1 MIVGCPV
8 CPNRED
14 SERTT
19 QINEILVQQHT
30 KFRKRLYTFIVL
42 FSLFQG
48 TLLYAYRWITTQ
60 TERHSREICYQLT
73 NSAEVVYLDDKC
85 YLPNV
90 EGGLDFV
97 VDLGQLGY
105 ERTRI
110 RLLD

>member
-8 CPNRED
+8 CPNRKE
-14 SERTT
+14 SERTA
-19 QINEILVQQHT
+19 QINQILIEQHS
-30 KFRKRLYTFIVL
+30 KFRKRFYAFIVL
-42 FSLFQG
+42 ASLFQG
-48 TLLYAYRWITTQ
+48 TLFYAYRWITTQ

-90 EGGLDFV
+90 DGSLDFI
-97 VDLGQLGY
+97 VDLSQLGY
-105 ERTRI
+105 ERTKI

>member
-8 CPNRED
+8 CPNRKE
-14 SERTT
+14 SEKTA
-19 QINEILVQQHT
+19 QINQILVQQHS

-42 FSLFQG
+42 FSLF
-48 TLLYAYRWITTQ
+48 Q

-73 NSAEVVYLDDKC
+73 NSAEVVYFDDKC

-97 VDLGQLGY
+97 VDLSQLGY